1 MWPFLL
7 LYLCFV
13 YALGFLFAVSF
24 FTGIGLIYMGVKA
37 FLIFAAVCF
46 PLLRLVPLL
55 LTKRKVDFKIIMGIY
70 FICLSF
76 DVLVALLGLLT
87 LRESAISASQGGGL
101 LGGLGFLYIGAA
113 IIFNVVSLVGILGIW
128 ARKSYNARKELQ
140 S

>member
-13 YALGFLFAVSF
+13 YVLGFLFAVSF
-24 FTGIGLIYMGVKA
+24 FMGLGLVFKAGKA
-37 FLIFAAVCF
+37 FLIFGAIAF

-55 LTKRKVDFKIIMGIY
+55 FTKKKIDFKIVMGIY

-76 DVLVALLGLLT
+76 DALLASIGLHS
-87 LRESAISASQGGGL
+87 LRQSDMSAAQGGGL

-113 IIFNVVSLVGILGIW
+113 IIFNAVSLLGILGIW
-128 ARKSYNARKELQ
+128 ARKSYTSRKELQ
-140 S
+140 L